1 MCLNGLR
8 QKKPTA
14 LLTAVIEV
22 VSLSI
27 VSQILIA
34 VLPTVVTGVVLGW
47 WSHLQK
53 KQDEERAEREI
64 RRLQS
69 EKLRISLLVA
79 AAKLSYATAVAMKRG
94 YANGEV
100 EDGIKQYQEAMR
112 DFKNFERELVAKQV
126 VED

>member
-1 MCLNGLR
+1 M
-8 QKKPTA
+8 
-14 LLTAVIEV
+14 
-22 VSLSI
+22 VSLSLLG
-27 VSQILIA
+27 QILIA
-34 VLPTVVTGVVLGW
+34 VLPTVVTGVILGW
-47 WSHLQK
+47 WTHIQK
-53 KQDEERAEREI
+53 RQDEERAEREI

-94 YANGEV
+94 YSNGEV
-100 EDGIKQYQEAMR
+100 EDGIKQYQEAMK